1 MAPLAF
7 VEFADI
13 LSRVYVKCAAGQFGK
28 DGVEAMVR
36 RTKEDALATRDSILD
51 AAEQLFVRQGVAG
64 TTLQH
69 IATAAGV
76 TRGAIYWHFLDKGAM
91 FNAMMER
98 VKMPLE
104 AARQLLE
111 EANPLTPLDAL
122 REHLLAV
129 FRITVEDPK
138 ARRVFEIATLKMEFV
153 DEMNTVRERR
163 KENQELWIARTENA
177 IRDGIKSG
185 QVREGVDPMAVALGL
200 WAILDGLL
208 RLWLLDQQAFD
219 LVKLGGDVVD
229 THLACL
235 RAGPKT

>member
-1 MAPLAF
+1 
-7 VEFADI
+7 
-13 LSRVYVKCAAGQFGK
+13 
-28 DGVEAMVR
+28 MVR

-51 AAEQLFVRQGVAG
+51 AAEQLFVKQGVSG

-104 AARQLLE
+104 AARQLLD
-111 EANPLTPLDAL
+111 EANAGDPLESL
-122 REHLLAV
+122 REHMLCV
-129 FRITVEDPK
+129 FRVTVEDPQ

-153 DEMNTVRERR
+153 DELNAVRERR
-163 KENQELWIARTENA
+163 KQNQELWMARTEA
-177 IRDGIKSG
+177 RIRDGIASG
-185 QVREGVDPMAVALGL
+185 QVKADVDATAVALGL
-200 WAILDGLL
+200 WAIMDGLL
-208 RLWLLDQQAFD
+208 RTWLLDQQAFD
-219 LVKLGGDVVD
+219 LMKLGTQIVE

-235 RAGPKT
+235 RA

>member
-1 MAPLAF
+1 
-7 VEFADI
+7 
-13 LSRVYVKCAAGQFGK
+13 
-28 DGVEAMVR
+28 MVR

-51 AAEQLFVRQGVAG
+51 AAEQLFVKQGVAG

-111 EANPLTPLDAL
+111 ANHPQAPLEAL
-122 REHLLAV
+122 REHIMAV

-163 KENQELWIARTENA
+163 KQNQELWMARTEAA
-177 IRDGIKSG
+177 IREGIKAG
-185 QVREGVDPMAVALGL
+185 QVKEGVDPLAVALGL

-208 RLWLLDQQAFD
+208 RAWLLDQQAFD
-219 LVKLGGDVVD
+219 LIKLGGQIVD

-235 RAGPKT
+235 RAE

>member
-1 MAPLAF
+1 
-7 VEFADI
+7 
-13 LSRVYVKCAAGQFGK
+13 
-28 DGVEAMVR
+28 MVR
-36 RTKEDALATRDSILD
+36 RTKEDAQATRDSILD
-51 AAEQLFVRQGVAG
+51 AAEQLFVKQGVAG

-111 EANPLTPLDAL
+111 ENHPQAPLEAL
-122 REHLLAV
+122 REHIMAV
-129 FRITVEDPK
+129 FRVTVDDPK

-163 KENQELWIARTENA
+163 KQNQELWMARTEAA
-177 IRDGIKSG
+177 IREGIKAG
-185 QVREGVDPMAVALGL
+185 QVKEGVNPLAVALGL

-208 RLWLLDQQAFD
+208 RAWLLDQQAFD
-219 LVKLGGDVVD
+219 LIKLGGQIVD

-235 RAGPKT
+235 RAE